1 MSDAPKIKI
10 LAVDDE
16 PDGLYALEQL
26 LLLRGYSVVTASSG
40 TETLE
45 RARDERPDLILLDVM
60 MPEPN
65 GYQVAKILK
74 GDPDL
79 RYIPIVL
86 LTGRDELADILHG
99 LNEGADDY
107 ICKPYNSQELI
118 ARVHAA
124 LRVR

>member
-40 TETLE
+40 SETLE
-45 RARDERPDLILLDVM
+45 KARDERPDLILLDVM

-79 RYIPIVL
+79 RYIPMVNFERRRSRIV
-86 LTGRDELADILHG
+86 GS
-99 LNEGADDY
+99 
-107 ICKPYNSQELI
+107 KPEWRRPSHSRTSSAE
-118 ARVHAA
+118 AR
-124 LRVR
+124 R